1 MAFSVSIAMRGFREP
16 FPRAKAIPGV
26 STDSEIIERSLEEP
40 EAFSGIFERHVRPVG
55 GYIRRRVGADAV
67 DDALSETFLVAFR
80 RRASF
85 DRSVGSALPWLLGIA
100 TRIVKRHR
108 ADEARQWRSFAAAS
122 AAAPVGDGGH
132 GGVDERI
139 DADAAVRALA
149 PRIAALSA
157 RDRDTLLLYA
167 WGDLTYEQIAIALG
181 VPVGTVRS
189 RLNRVRR
196 RLAPP
201 GSHTAARLTWMA
213 KEESDVAYG
222 TGA

>member
-1 MAFSVSIAMRGFREP
+1 M
-16 FPRAKAIPGV
+16 
-26 STDSEIIERSLEEP
+26 STDSEIIQRSIDEP

-85 DRSVGSALPWLLGIA
+85 DGSVVSALPWLLGIA
-100 TRIVKRHR
+100 TRVVKRHR
-108 ADEARQWRSFAAAS
+108 ADEARQWRSFEAVS
-122 AAAPVGDGGH
+122 AAAQVGENGH
-132 GGVDERI
+132 GAVDERM
-139 DADAAVRALA
+139 DADNAIRALA
-149 PRIAALSA
+149 PRIAALSP

-167 WGDLTYEQIAIALG
+167 WGDLTYEQIALALG

-196 RLAPP
+196 KLAPP
-201 GSHTAARLTWMA
+201 GSRSAARLTWMA
-213 KEESDVAYG
+213 KENSDVAYG
-222 TGA
+222 TRA

>member
-1 MAFSVSIAMRGFREP
+1 M
-16 FPRAKAIPGV
+16 
-26 STDSEIIERSLEEP
+26 STDNEIIQRSLEEP

-55 GYIRRRVGADAV
+55 SYIRRRVGADAV

-80 RRASF
+80 RRGSF

-100 TRIVKRHR
+100 TRIVKHHR
-108 ADEARQWRSFAAAS
+108 ADEAKQWRSFS
-122 AAAPVGDGGH
+122 AAAGAASLATGDHIGI
-132 GGVDERI
+132 DDRM
-139 DADAAVRALA
+139 DADSAVRALA

-167 WGDLTYEQIAIALG
+167 WGDLTYEQIALG

-196 RLAPP
+196 KLAPP
-201 GSHTAARLTWMA
+201 GSHSAARLTWMA

-222 TGA
+222 AGA